1 MARGS
6 ASDATVSVE
15 AVIRT
20 SEARNRELWEE
31 LGVVG
36 RRGGQRFAEGVEQGV
51 RTGAGRVSGAANA
64 LGNAL
69 NNTAIRS
76 NSAVNNL
83 RFGFQN
89 LGFQIQDIV
98 VGLEAG
104 QAPLRVFIQ
113 QGSQILGAW
122 GATGAI
128 AGGIIITAAVIVAKF
143 IEISNAAI
151 EAGEKISTLDDI
163 LETFSGTAAEAAA
176 DMAKLVEQFH
186 NADALGQ
193 GQILGKVQ
201 LDLEIAREEM
211 RKTEENYLSL
221 IDDLSSTGAG
231 REAFATEREALQKL
245 VEDFERGAIGADQ
258 FRTLLSEVADVRG
271 GTALRDLGEDL
282 ITAQRGFRATQLEV
296 ERLQA
301 QLDRLEIGRALGD
314 IDVVA
319 QRIAEAQEK
328 AYEEERVALEKAE
341 KARAEAAARAKKDQE
356 EEAIR
361 IHEIVA
367 ELDALNRAYGEVL
380 AGRGERVPF
389 EGKPIPVPPTG
400 GKPPTPEED
409 QKEAARQAAQADA
422 ERLALNQQIASYAAD
437 YAVSLLEAVARADDL
452 KEALIGVLI
461 NMGELIAK
469 ALIYRAVL
477 SGLEAAGGGGG
488 AEIKTE
494 GARGLVYDRGQQIRF
509 QRGGLIVNQPT
520 SIPTALIG
528 EAGAPE
534 GVFPLTRTS
543 TGRLGIEATG
553 VGGGGTVI
561 NIDARGSAPG
571 ETAAALN
578 TAFAVIPGATI
589 NSLSRSPAARRKAGI
604 RPSF

>member
-221 IDDLSSTGAG
+221 IDELSSTGAG